1 LALLDEPF
9 RGLERTL
16 RRQLLKRARA
26 RFTQASLLCVTH
38 DVSETLEFDR
48 VLVLAR
54 GQIVEDGRPR
64 DLQRADDSLYAE
76 LLRAERDV
84 LRDVLSG
91 SGFRKLRLEHG
102 TLLEPGRGGAVIH
115 LSGRAE
121 ERPETAA
128 KRGEMAE

>member
-1 LALLDEPF
+1 
-9 RGLERTL
+9 
-16 RRQLLKRARA
+16 
-26 RFTQASLLCVTH
+26 
-38 DVSETLEFDR
+38 

-54 GQIVEDGRPR
+54 GQIVEDGAPR

-115 LSGRAE
+115 LAARAE
-121 ERPETAA
+121 ERLESAV